1 MRATAAPPL
10 SPGRLAAALVKEAPV
25 DQTHFDALTRSL
37 ARRPT
42 RRGALRLL
50 IGGLLGGMVSGRT
63 WTLAHALQR
72 PDRDQDGLYDDDE
85 VNVYGTNPDVFDTD
99 GDGTGDGEEIY
110 RRDNGLGGPSNPLV
124 NDNAPPPDN
133 DGEFCP
139 DCGLQGPPKGDVF
152 DQCASQGLIECPGP
166 NNTGYCANLANDP
179 NNCGAC
185 GSICNEVGRGCC
197 GGYCLD
203 TTTDPYNCGLCG
215 NACGSSSVCVNSLCE
230 YVPLPPLCQLSGNF
244 CTGGGNCCSGTCIG
258 HLVGFCL

>member
-139 DCGLQGPPKGDVF
+139 DCGLQGPPKGRRLRSVRLAGSDRMPGAEQHGVLREPGERPE
-152 DQCASQGLIECPGP
+152 QLRGLW
-166 NNTGYCANLANDP
+166 LHLQ
-179 NNCGAC
+179 
-185 GSICNEVGRGCC
+185 RGWSRV
-197 GGYCLD
+197 LWR
-203 TTTDPYNCGLCG
+203 
-215 NACGSSSVCVNSLCE
+215 V
-230 YVPLPPLCQLSGNF
+230 LPRHHHRPVQLWALWQRVRIQQRLCQQPLRICPFATTVSA
-244 CTGGGNCCSGTCIG
+244 
-258 HLVGFCL
+258 VG